1 MLLLVGLGNPGR
13 EYAAN
18 RHNVGFLAVDA
29 IARRHGFGPW
39 RSRFRGMAADGIV
52 DGGKVLA
59 LKPMTYMNESGQ
71 AVGEAMRFFRLAP
84 SDVLVLHDEIDLA
97 PAKLRV
103 KTGGGTAGHNGLRSI
118 AAHLG
123 TPDFRRVRIG
133 VGHPGTRE
141 RVHGHV
147 LSDFAKADQ
156 AWLDPLIEAIA
167 ADFPLLAAGRDS
179 DFMSRIATATAP
191 ARPPKPA
198 RTKAEDAAPAA
209 TPATAQAD
217 SDPAGEPRGTIGA
230 ALRRAMDKARG
241 RSD

>member
-29 IARRHGFGPW
+29 IARRHGFTPW
-39 RSRFRGMAADGIV
+39 RSRFQGMAADGIV
-52 DGGKVLA
+52 DGEKVLA
-59 LKPMTYMNESGQ
+59 LKPMTYMNESGR
-71 AVGEAMRFFRLAP
+71 AVGEAARFFRLAP
-84 SDVLVLHDEIDLA
+84 AEVLVLHDEIDLA
-97 PAKLRV
+97 PAKTRV

-118 AAHLG
+118 EAHLKSAE
-123 TPDFRRVRIG
+123 FRRVRIG
-133 VGHPGTRE
+133 VGHPGVRE

-167 ADFPLLAAGRDS
+167 ADFPLLVAGRDS
-179 DFMSRIATATAP
+179 DFMSRLAAATAP

-198 RTKAEDAAPAA
+198 RPKAADATPSTAPAQGEA
-209 TPATAQAD
+209 
-217 SDPAGEPRGTIGA
+217 SPAGEPRGTIGA
-230 ALRRAMDKARG
+230 ALRRALDKARG
-241 RSD
+241 RGD